1 VRLGLLLLLLMLIG
15 FALCAL
21 LTLFVLGLASGTN
34 FLSFFLSFWLSV
46 LIMSCCSLLRIPAAQ
61 LGNSWDDD
69 EEIQDLSLQQL
80 LMTIDLQIIWQAGN

>member
-1 VRLGLLLLLLMLIG
+1 MCFAHPFCLGFG
-15 FALCAL
+15 FWHQ
-21 LTLFVLGLASGTN
+21 
-34 FLSFFLSFWLSV
+34 LSFFLSFWLSV